1 MDRDHPG
8 AHRRVA
14 AATDDPQWIHVDAE
28 RAAAGPFG
36 TRIAHGFL
44 TLLCVAERRPDS
56 VLTTPGPVSHVCYLG
71 PPVGLKR
78 LLFLVVVAAAMSLGL
93 ASSAPAGNFDG
104 DKMGCTGE
112 SPILCPTGTEGQAY
126 SLTIYLEPR
135 DGGRGEDFG
144 CATFHHISGT
154 FPPGL
159 SISDEGVISGV
170 PTQAGMYDFFLE
182 VRYQKNPGCFK
193 NPSQDPFRININP
206 GLAKLTIGPEAT
218 TPATAGAPYSLQMTA
233 TVPDAKTW
241 TVNSGTLP
249 PGLALDAST
258 GLISGTPTAAGQFDF
273 QVLAKMNG
281 DTRTDTK
288 NLAIVVRDPVAIAGS
303 DPFTVARRAQSE
315 VSAPFEAMLVASGGT
330 GTYTWTLSS
339 GTLPTG
345 LTLAEG
351 AIAGT
356 PTVAGA
362 YPFIATV
369 TDSEGRIAN
378 YPGRIV
384 VAQKLAFA
392 TLLLR
397 PGKVGKRY
405 GARVRTLGGVQ
416 PATWRIFRGPLPRGV
431 RFDRAT
437 GTLFGTPK
445 NPGNYRVTFEAT
457 DALGITAK
465 KTLRILVAPAPKPK
479 PKPKPRS
486 S

>member
-1 MDRDHPG
+1 
-8 AHRRVA
+8 
-14 AATDDPQWIHVDAE
+14 
-28 RAAAGPFG
+28 
-36 TRIAHGFL
+36 
-44 TLLCVAERRPDS
+44 
-56 VLTTPGPVSHVCYLG
+56 
-71 PPVGLKR
+71 
-78 LLFLVVVAAAMSLGL
+78 
-93 ASSAPAGNFDG
+93 
-104 DKMGCTGE
+104 MGCTGQD
-112 SPILCPTGTEGQAY
+112 PATCPTGTEGVPY
-126 SLTIYLEPR
+126 SIPIELT
-135 DGGRGEDFG
+135 GNEDEG
-144 CATFHHISGT
+144 CDVHNVSSGS

-159 SISDEGVISGV
+159 TVNSDAARIEGT
-170 PTQAGMYDFFLE
+170 PTQAGTYRFYLTVTLLTCPYPCGSKCSSDDQFI
-182 VRYQKNPGCFK
+182 
-193 NPSQDPFRININP
+193 ININP

-241 TVNSGTLP
+241 TVSSGTLP

-258 GLISGTPTAAGQFDF
+258 GLISGTPTAAGQYAF
-273 QVLAKMNG
+273 QVLAKMNS

-303 DPFTVARRAQSE
+303 DPFTAARRAQGE

-339 GTLPTG
+339 GTLPAG
-345 LTLAEG
+345 LTLADG
-351 AIAGT
+351 AIAGA
-356 PTVAGA
+356 PSVAGA

-369 TDSEGRIAN
+369 TDSEGRVAN

-384 VAQKLAFA
+384 VAPKLVFA

-397 PGKVGKRY
+397 SGKVGKLY

-416 PATWRIFRGPLPRGV
+416 PATWRILRGPLPRGV

-445 NPGNYRVTFEAT
+445 RPGNYRVTFEAT
-457 DALGITAK
+457 DALGITAT

-479 PKPKPRS
+479 PRS
-486 S
+486 G